1 MQAKSVIFL
10 RVRFVDP
17 NQQTNHSIER
27 GFKKCQHDGMWTPS
41 AVMGQDW
48 FQHHGTNAIEL
59 RTFMA
64 KRPASTASCTLCCKK
79 SIILCCGP
87 LLLDN
92 SATAWLSCGHG
103 FTSWVTKFAKPCK
116 TWCSNSVQIPPGH
129 RGARPVH
136 PLVEVQGVKL
146 LLRRW
151 RDVFDNRPHIDRS
164 FRRGRLSEVCT
175 VHFNA
180 DHLGRSQVFL
190 RVPGLQ
196 ETPHHRGQ
204 CDGVCDHLKGEG
216 QWLHRQPAGRKV
228 GRRWNQPD
236 FGTKSRCHENNCKT
250 PRECS
255 YIKSIQISSEYP
267 KLMLCYQI

>member
-92 SATAWLSCGHG
+92 SATA
-103 FTSWVTKFAKPCK
+103 
-116 TWCSNSVQIPPGH
+116 
-129 RGARPVH
+129 
-136 PLVEVQGVKL
+136 
-146 LLRRW
+146 
-151 RDVFDNRPHIDRS
+151 
-164 FRRGRLSEVCT
+164 
-175 VHFNA
+175 
-180 DHLGRSQVFL
+180 
-190 RVPGLQ
+190 
-196 ETPHHRGQ
+196 
-204 CDGVCDHLKGEG
+204 
-216 QWLHRQPAGRKV
+216 
-228 GRRWNQPD
+228 
-236 FGTKSRCHENNCKT
+236 
-250 PRECS
+250 
-255 YIKSIQISSEYP
+255 
-267 KLMLCYQI
+267 